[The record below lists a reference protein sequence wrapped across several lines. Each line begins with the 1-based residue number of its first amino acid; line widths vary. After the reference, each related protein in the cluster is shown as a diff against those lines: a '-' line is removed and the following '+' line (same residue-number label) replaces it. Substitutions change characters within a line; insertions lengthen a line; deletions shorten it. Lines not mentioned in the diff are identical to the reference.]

1 MPLPIRRSIAC
12 LEGNTPTTQLRLLE
26 LSFHTPHRDAQSL
39 YVQGLVL
46 SFGFCLL
53 ASVFVAIA
61 TTVARLVVCPAS
73 SSSTCSNITVCTTSS
88 SSVRAIPLTTLLLHY
103 WGASLTPLF
112 ETQPFTGGF
121 WKQNACLV
129 VFSRQFERLVV
140 NQIIRKHPVWYQLP
154 TSQENHHESRTA
166 ACGFAD
172 SR

>member
-1 MPLPIRRSIAC
+1 MPPPIRRSIAC
-12 LEGNTPTTQLRLLE
+12 LEGNTPATQLRLLD

-73 SSSTCSNITVCTTSS
+73 SSSTCSTITVFTTSS
-88 SSVRAIPLTTLLLHY
+88 SSVRAIPLTALLLHH

-112 ETQPFTGGF
+112 GTRPFTGGF
-121 WKQNACLV
+121 WKQNLCLV
-129 VFSRQFERLVV
+129 VVFLGFERLVV
-140 NQIIRKHPVWYQLP
+140 NQITRKHPIWYQ
-154 TSQENHHESRTA
+154 TVVSYEKHN
-166 ACGFAD
+166 
-172 SR
+172 